1 MELHHSLRPESG
13 GRRHFQTVHFM
24 KPMAAI
30 GNGGIDIVVDPHSIQ
45 TEKREMF
52 YLFGTLGIGAA
63 VFHMGLRSKRKSLVK
78 CRLAY
83 FGDWNRS
90 QRRANPCFHSE
101 RIENIGF
108 MSVTVN
114 EAVGIHFPVNGHQR
128 DRVVIVVQVSGH
140 AERKLFHGIEAG
152 DRTGFFSRRIQCGK
166 KQSCKNRN
174 NRDRYKD
181 NLSNILICSI
191 LAMTRKK
198 SGRRIEQ

>member
-1 MELHHSLRPESG
+1 
-13 GRRHFQTVHFM
+13 M

-83 FGDWNRS
+83 FGDRNRS
-90 QRRANPCFHSE
+90 QQRANPCFHSE
-101 RIENIGF
+101 GIENIGF

-140 AERKLFHGIEAG
+140 TERKLFHGIEAG

-174 NRDRYKD
+174 NRDRYKK
-181 NLSNILICSI
+181 LYKRESLFPCHPFFCHPFPPRFYPC
-191 LAMTRKK
+191 LC
-198 SGRRIEQ
+198 RRIFVCCFNYTTFHKN